1 MTMKS
6 VLIIADIEG
15 STGCAQVNDSRLFTD
30 GWVKACI
37 ELSLDLA
44 AVCKALLDKGVPR
57 IRIKDF
63 HRTGFN
69 IFREL
74 LPAQVELDQGYRSGP
89 VIGIGDP
96 TGFDLL
102 MMIGMHAAS
111 GTNGFLPHTL
121 TSKFASIN
129 VKGKNLTEAE
139 LFAASVAPSGLVPV
153 FFSGCQNAC
162 DQARSALPELD
173 FFAVNKPLREPPE
186 ELRHQLA
193 LAAAR
198 ALGNQAGSVF
208 CPPGPFK
215 ATITMRDG
223 EKPAQKL
230 RNRWKFEGAG
240 SQICVSAPSM
250 IELYWKLVKLAY
262 LTPTTATFI
271 EPSLCLANLWG
282 RLALMWARRRSTQ
295 FS

>member
-15 STGCAQVNDSRLFTD
+15 STGCAQVSDSRLFND
-30 GWVKACI
+30 GWVKACL
-37 ELSLDLA
+37 ELSLDLE
-44 AVCKALLDKGVPR
+44 AVCNALLAHGVPR

-74 LPAQVELDQGYRSGP
+74 IPEQVEIDQGYRSGP

-96 TGFDLL
+96 AGFDLL

-121 TSKFASIN
+121 TSKFASIIVN
-129 VKGKNLTEAE
+129 GKSLTEAE

-153 FFSGCQNAC
+153 FFSGCQIAC
-162 DQARSALPELD
+162 DQAKSVLPGLD
-173 FFAVNKPLREPPE
+173 CFAVNKPVSEPLE
-186 ELRHQLA
+186 ELRSKLA
-193 LAAAR
+193 QAAVK
-198 ALGNQAGSVF
+198 ALGNPTSSVF
-208 CPPGPFK
+208 CPSGPFM

-223 EKPAQKL
+223 EKAAQKL
-230 RNRWKFEGAG
+230 RKRWKFEGAG
-240 SQICVSAPSM
+240 SQICVPAPSM

-262 LTPTTATFI
+262 LTPATATFI
-271 EPSLCLANLWG
+271 EPSLGLANLWG
-282 RLALMWARRRSTQ
+282 RLTLTWSRRRATQ